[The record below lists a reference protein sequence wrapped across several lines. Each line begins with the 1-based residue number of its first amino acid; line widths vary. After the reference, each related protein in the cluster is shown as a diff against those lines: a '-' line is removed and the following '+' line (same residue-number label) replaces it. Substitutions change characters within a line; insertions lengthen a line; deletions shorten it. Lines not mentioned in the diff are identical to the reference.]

1 MYKTYLSALLQSN
14 SKSIKSDLLQKWSA
28 VVELET
34 SVQQILRKTI
44 CILQI
49 KLVSSKYVKS
59 SGFFKNVWGAVV
71 GGWRGGSNYLKS

>member
-14 SKSIKSDLLQKWSA
+14 SKSIKSGLLKKWSA

-34 SVQQILRKTI
+34 SVQQILCKTI

-59 SGFFKNVWGAVV
+59 SGFFKMCVYWGWGWGV
-71 GGWRGGSNYLKS
+71 GGGAAIT